1 MTFFIPF
8 QTAGSVRLLSKISLY
23 LCLVPVEMLRKKQ
36 LELMLTVAW
45 CLIASASIS
54 ILTIDTNEPIEPS
67 NWKSLTPGSVS
78 DQELAAISQRLHQ
91 NDANGAQSIDLNLQS
106 RTSSGNTQDKA
117 PYP

>member
-1 MTFFIPF
+1 
-8 QTAGSVRLLSKISLY
+8 
-23 LCLVPVEMLRKKQ
+23 
-36 LELMLTVAW
+36 MLTVAW